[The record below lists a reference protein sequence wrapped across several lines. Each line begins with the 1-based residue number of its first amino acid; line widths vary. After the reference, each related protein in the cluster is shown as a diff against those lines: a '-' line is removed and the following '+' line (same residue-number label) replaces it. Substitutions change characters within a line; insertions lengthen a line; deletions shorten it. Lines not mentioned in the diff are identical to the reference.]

1 MQNEPWGSE
10 ILKNSP
16 KNSLIKD
23 QGCAVCAIA
32 NLCFSLG
39 KDKDPI
45 EVNNSYVKDGLVNWK
60 TVAALGASIVGI
72 VLAAKVDKTDAKS
85 ALEHFAEVVFA
96 PKHVITESED

>member
-1 MQNEPWGSE
+1 MF
-10 ILKNSP
+10 
-16 KNSLIKD
+16 
-23 QGCAVCAIA
+23 AIT
-32 NLCFSLG
+32 
-39 KDKDPI
+39 
-45 EVNNSYVKDGLVNWK
+45 VNWK